1 MSPIKPSP
9 TLGITS
15 KANAM
20 LAQGIDVIRFSA
32 GEPDFNTPEPV
43 QEAAIK
49 AMRDGKTKYCAS
61 AGLPE
66 LRSAVCEKF
75 ARENGLSF
83 TPNQIVVSCGAKHSI
98 FNAMQVLL
106 EPGDEVILI
115 APYWMTYVDQV
126 LLAGG
131 TPTVVQTTAETGF
144 CPTREQLD
152 AVVSPQ
158 TRAIILNSP
167 SNPTGAVFPRET
179 MEMIAEF
186 ALRNE
191 LWIVADEIYEH
202 LTYGAE
208 HVSVATLS
216 DEVKAQTLT
225 VSGCSKSYAMTGWRV
240 GYTAAPA
247 PVAQAMSDLQDQMTS
262 NATTFCQY
270 GAIAAL
276 NLPMET
282 VMEMRDTFQMR
293 RDTMY
298 HGLRAIEGVRVTLPE
313 GAFYLFADVSGV
325 LPGGMNDVAFCDAL
339 LEQAHVAVVPGSV
352 FHGDRH
358 IRLSYATNPDLIT
371 EGVSRIARAVAEM
384 TV

>member
-1 MSPIKPSP
+1 MI
-9 TLGITS
+9 
-15 KANAM
+15 
-20 LAQGIDVIRFSA
+20 AQGIDVIRFSA

-75 ARENGLSF
+75 ERDNGLSF

-115 APYWMTYVDQV
+115 APYWMTYADQV

-131 TPTVVQTTAETGF
+131 TPAVVQTTAETGF

-152 AVVSPQ
+152 AVISPQ
-158 TRAIILNSP
+158 TRAVILNSP

-186 ALRNE
+186 ALRNQ
-191 LWIVADEIYEH
+191 LWIVADEIYEF
-202 LTYGAE
+202 LTYGAK
-208 HVSVATLS
+208 HLSVAAIS

-225 VSGCSKSYAMTGWRV
+225 VNGCSKSYAMTGWRV

-247 PVAQAMSDLQDQMTS
+247 HVAQAMSDLQDQMTS

-293 RDTMY
+293 RDTMVN
-298 HGLRAIEGVRVTLPE
+298 GLRAIPGVRATLPE
-313 GAFYLFADVSGV
+313 GAFYLFADVSDV
-325 LPGGMNDVAFCDAL
+325 LPAGTNDAAFCDAL
-339 LEQAHVAVVPGSV
+339 LEKAHVAVVPGSV
-352 FHGDRH
+352 FHGDGH
-358 IRLSYATNPDLIT
+358 IRLSYATNPNLIT

>member
-1 MSPIKPSP
+1 
-9 TLGITS
+9 
-15 KANAM
+15 M
-20 LAQGIDVIRFSA
+20 LARGIDVIRFSA

-75 ARENGLSF
+75 ARENGLNF

-131 TPTVVQTTAETGF
+131 TPKVVQTTAETGF

-152 AVVSPQ
+152 AAVSPQ

-179 MEMIAEF
+179 MEMIADF
-186 ALRNE
+186 ALRNQ

-202 LTYGAE
+202 LTYGVE

-216 DEVKAQTLT
+216 EEVKAQTLT

-282 VMEMRDTFQMR
+282 VLEMRDTFQIR
-293 RDTMY
+293 RDTMFE
-298 HGLRAIEGVRVTLPE
+298 GLRAIEGVSVTLPE

-325 LPGGMNDVAFCDAL
+325 LPEGVNDVAFCDAL
-339 LEQAHVAVVPGSV
+339 LEKAHVAVVPGSV

-358 IRLSYATNPDLIT
+358 IRLSYATNPDLIN
-371 EGVSRIARAVAEM
+371 EGVARIARAVADM